1 MRKVVNTCDKT
12 TDLTLTQSIEIA
24 YARHRKPNFKLPLK
38 CLELQF
44 TSNRTSVA
52 SVDPW
57 SPSLSTA
64 GGVLLFCLRL
74 CPPPLLLI
82 NCANV
87 MFISITTAPNWLPQS
102 TAMLFALSIT
112 RLLLLLEE
120 IGVRLSSLTLCCQ
133 QSKKPKMY
141 CSYRTPARTYSYQQS
156 PHIGPHI
163 NILIHIDSLIFFQT
177 ICASS
182 SFLIDSLEVDFIRS
196 FDILSMEFWN
206 CSIAAP
212 WVTTYDKH
220 APWNYFKTHDVGMD
234 LHPQAVPKDGLTYV
248 RYHCRA
254 CLLDHLNQYLAS
266 SPLILRDRW
275 SRLCVSGM
283 YGIINMIHDPHHI
296 LLSHHPDPHRDHQP
310 SSSSTLW

>member
-57 SPSLSTA
+57 SPSLSTS

-133 QSKKPKMY
+133 QSKKPRMY

-156 PHIGPHI
+156 PSYWTTYQYIDSYWFF
-163 NILIHIDSLIFFQT
+163 NILPDHMCKFF
-177 ICASS
+177 
-182 SFLIDSLEVDFIRS
+182 L
-196 FDILSMEFWN
+196 FDWFSGSGFYSILRHSQHG
-206 CSIAAP
+206 
-212 WVTTYDKH
+212 VLK
-220 APWNYFKTHDVGMD
+220 
-234 LHPQAVPKDGLTYV
+234 
-248 RYHCRA
+248 
-254 CLLDHLNQYLAS
+254 LLDRCSLSDYL
-266 SPLILRDRW
+266 R
-275 SRLCVSGM
+275 
-283 YGIINMIHDPHHI
+283 
-296 LLSHHPDPHRDHQP
+296 
-310 SSSSTLW
+310 